1 MIITADDDSDAPVSY
16 YNEIDALAATASNQ

>member
-1 MIITADDDSDAPVSY
+1 MIIAAADDSDASISY